1 MSNRTYLQTSKHT
14 LVTYK
19 LTYCLYSR
27 DFIPYLIL
35 LSLTSLQALVKTWV
49 AFEQHNLLTN
59 LKTFLSSFTNL
70 PILYLQV
77 LITYLLK
84 PFISYQFT
92 CSKKF
97 LVTFEQQNF
106 TYKPKNTPFSLTNL
120 LTVCTYKPSYLT
132 LPISRLTNNL
142 HLQSQNFCQLKIRLQ
157 SANLTFCNNANV
169 LYVRCLNSAKLKY
182 NYLSF
187 KRFS

>member
-1 MSNRTYLQTSKHT
+1 MSNITYLQTSKHFSLHLQT
-14 LVTYK
+14 YLYCTYK
-19 LTYCLYSR
+19 FLLLTYLNR
-27 DFIPYLIL
+27 
-35 LSLTSLQALVKTWV
+35 LSLTSLHV
-49 AFEQHNLLTN
+49 
-59 LKTFLSSFTNL
+59 
-70 PILYLQV
+70 P
-77 LITYLLK
+77 
-84 PFISYQFT
+84 
-92 CSKKF
+92 KKF